1 MPVLIL
7 VLAYLLGSVS
17 FGVLYS
23 RLRGADIRLEDAP
36 GGSGVYR
43 QYGAAAGAL
52 IVALDLLKGALA
64 VLLALWLAPLWTP
77 LAVAGVVVG
86 HNYPLF
92 FGFDGGAGLAPLI
105 GALLVAVPI
114 ALLSAVL
121 AGALFGLLYRAV
133 LQRRLGFNVVPAATA
148 VALPVGLICAARF
161 GGAADLLA
169 GALALAV
176 RAAHLLKKA

>member
-1 MPVLIL
+1 MPALTL
-7 VLAYLLGSVS
+7 LAAYLLGSVS

-23 RLRGADIRLEDAP
+23 RWRGADIRLQDAP

-52 IVALDLLKGALA
+52 VVALDLLKGALA
-64 VLLALWLAPLWTP
+64 AGLALWLAPAWTP
-77 LAVAGVVVG
+77 LAIAAVVVG

-105 GALLVAVPI
+105 GALLVAAPI
-114 ALLSAVL
+114 TLLGALLS
-121 AGALFGLLYRAV
+121 GALFGALYRLT
-133 LQRRLGFNVVPAATA
+133 LQRRLGFNVVPAAAA
-148 VALPVGLICAARF
+148 VALPVGLICAWRF
-161 GGAADLLA
+161 GGALDLLA

-176 RAAHLLKKA
+176 RAAQLLRKP